1 MCSCC
6 SGKCIKT
13 ALFLKKKTIFFN
25 NLFLYFSLVHYICS
39 LLGKEISLRVEILL
53 LILGTS
59 WLRLGYVLVMSSHL
73 AISFTCYYFLPK
85 ILCSVFF
92 LIFCR
97 RDHFT
102 HSPTLSIWC
111 IEVLVFPLVLWLL
124 QLLGQGL
131 LFQHS
136 LCLQMNLLFPLIGSM
151 PTLGNLT

>member
-1 MCSCC
+1 
-6 SGKCIKT
+6 
-13 ALFLKKKTIFFN
+13 
-25 NLFLYFSLVHYICS
+25 
-39 LLGKEISLRVEILL
+39 
-53 LILGTS
+53 
-59 WLRLGYVLVMSSHL
+59 MSSHL

-92 LIFCR
+92 LNFFCR

-102 HSPTLSIWC
+102 HGPTLSIWC

-151 PTLGNLT
+151 PTLGNLTWRYLHHATSILLWAWNDLDMLIIKCLNYYITASPKHRSF